1 MKIGN
6 KNGGPI
12 MWEIYNNLISR
23 IPGNIRI
30 KRCLMGVNWFLVES
44 GGIGMAMRPL
54 EVYGKVSIPEHIAG
68 MKVCEIVRYVKS
80 WNNYEAAL
88 GLAAINSVI
97 NTESNVSKIY
107 PGDLNG
113 QPNESSFI
121 LLKKQIIG
129 KNVAVIG
136 HFPRVEALRRIC
148 KLSILERKPDAG
160 DYPDPACEYILPY
173 QDYVFITGTTII
185 NKTLPRLLE
194 LSKNASVILIGPS
207 VPMTEMLFSYGVD
220 VLAGTVIVEKEKAWD
235 VIQEG
240 NPTKFFKR
248 SARRVNISFEDY
260 KNVQW
265 KDEIQ
270 LSKKNI

>member
-1 MKIGN
+1 
-6 KNGGPI
+6 

-68 MKVCEIVRYVKS
+68 MTVCEIARYVKS

-121 LLKKQIIG
+121 SLKEKIRG

-136 HFPRVEALRRIC
+136 HFPRVEGLRKIC
-148 KLSILERKPDAG
+148 KLAILERKPEEG

-194 LSKNASVILIGPS
+194 LSKNANVILVGPS

-220 VLAGTVIVEKEKAWD
+220 VLAGTVIVEKERAWN

-240 NPTKFFKR
+240 NPTRFFKR
-248 SARRVNISFEDY
+248 GARRVEISFEDY

-265 KDEIQ
+265 RNEVQ
-270 LSKKNI
+270 LTNKSI

>member
-1 MKIGN
+1 
-6 KNGGPI
+6 
-12 MWEIYNNLISR
+12 MWEIYNDLISR
-23 IPGNIRI
+23 IPENIRI

-44 GGIGMAMRPL
+44 EGIGMAMRPL

-68 MKVCEIVRYVKS
+68 MKVCEIARYIKS

-97 NTESNVSKIY
+97 NTENNVSKIY

-121 LLKKQIIG
+121 LLKEQIIG
-129 KNVAVIG
+129 KNVTVIG

-148 KLSILERKPDAG
+148 KLSILERKPDEG

-185 NKTLPRLLE
+185 NKTIPRLLE
-194 LSKNASVILIGPS
+194 LSKNANVILVGPS
-207 VPMTEMLFSYGVD
+207 VPITEMLFSYGVD
-220 VLAGTVIVEKEKAWD
+220 LLAGTVIVEKERAWD

-248 SARRVNISFEDY
+248 GARRVNISFEDY

-265 KDEIQ
+265 KDEVQ
-270 LSKKNI
+270 LSKKDI